1 MERTEKASRQ
11 KKTKKK
17 RRPFENVY
25 SSLPQRQ
32 KERLLR
38 KKKIRL
44 RMSRMKG
51 SLLRMSMGENV
62 LPRRKKEKKERLLR
76 KSRMKGRLWRM
87 SAD

>member
-1 MERTEKASRQ
+1 MCTGK
-11 KKTKKK
+11 
-17 RRPFENVY
+17 

-62 LPRRKKEKKERLLR
+62 LPRRKKEKNERLLR
-76 KSRMKGRLWRM
+76 KSRMKGCLLRM